1 MNVPTVESCFFT
13 PDGRTPNNILPV
25 VIYRQVATA
34 ADLAQQLWA
43 MFQRNG
49 WTNNWQDIILD
60 RDHYHTTTHEVLGIS
75 RGEVTLHLGGAG
87 GQRVVVRAGDVLII
101 PAGVG
106 HFSRSGSADYEVI
119 GGYPDGRAWDMVY
132 NEPGRYEAAQR
143 TISQLPLPSTHPL
156 SGAGSI
162 PGWGDNR

>member
-1 MNVPTVESCFFT
+1 MNLPTVESYFFA
-13 PDGRTPNNILPV
+13 PDGRTPNNALPV

-34 ADLAQQLWA
+34 ADLAQQLQG

-75 RGEVTLHLGGAG
+75 RGELTLQLGGAG

-106 HFSRSGSADYEVI
+106 HFSRGGTADYEVI
-119 GGYPDGRAWDMVY
+119 GGYPDGRLWDMVY
-132 NEPGRYEAAQR
+132 NEPAHYKAALE
-143 TISQLPLPSTHPL
+143 TISQLPLPTSHPL
-156 SGAGSI
+156 LGAAGI
-162 PGWGDNR
+162 PGWGDGR